1 MAASNYVETPSY
13 FLFPLERG
21 SKCNGCKI
29 LNPPLF
35 PFPFVK
41 GGLKYYGN
49 NLLNSPPISNWRGN
63 SKYYIYGDN
72 ILNPPPI
79 FPSHCMGRW
88 FKIFHGHKILNHLS
102 NWNGKQE
109 EVQFTVIIFWI
120 PFTMGNGKTELG
132 KKFCGHNILNPCS
145 ISYRGV
151 QYFSAKY
158 WTWVQNIAEYF
169 RPAEFNI
176 AVSNI
181 MWHQVCKKCMKNC
194 MSSCWY
200 LLL

>member
-1 MAASNYVETPSY
+1 MIYWLCHIIFWTLQNIEPNFKLSLQNIDPLPPKMGYNILWLQYAEAPSY
-13 FLFPLERG
+13 FQFPFERG

-49 NLLNSPPISNWRGN
+49 NLLNSPPISNSSWRGN

-102 NWNGKQE
+102 NWNGK
-109 EVQFTVIIFWI
+109 
-120 PFTMGNGKTELG
+120 
-132 KKFCGHNILNPCS
+132 
-145 ISYRGV
+145 
-151 QYFSAKY
+151 
-158 WTWVQNIAEYF
+158 
-169 RPAEFNI
+169 
-176 AVSNI
+176 
-181 MWHQVCKKCMKNC
+181 
-194 MSSCWY
+194 
-200 LLL
+200 